1 MNQRLRL
8 ASAALALL
16 VLIAVGVLVFWNPT
30 TVVLLVRHAE
40 RADQSND
47 SPLSAEGQLRAQAL
61 AHVAEDA
68 GVSAVFVTEFQR
80 TQQTVAPVAISLG
93 VTPIQITSG
102 NVAGLAAEIRER
114 RGTTVLVSGHSNTL
128 PLIVAELG
136 GGEIPAIAT
145 NQYDDLYVLHIPR
158 WGFTRIVRLKYGS
171 PT

>member
-1 MNQRLRL
+1 MNQRFRL
-8 ASAALALL
+8 AAAALALL
-16 VLIAVGVLVFWNPT
+16 ALIAVGVLVFWNPT
-30 TVVLLVRHAE
+30 TVVILVRHAE

-47 SPLSAEGQLRAQAL
+47 APLSAEGQLRARAL

-80 TQQTVAPVAISLG
+80 TQQTVAPITTSLSL
-93 VTPIQITSG
+93 TPVQITSA
-102 NVAGLAAEIRER
+102 NVAGLAAAIRER
-114 RGTTVLVSGHSNTL
+114 RGATVLVSGHSNTL

-145 NQYDDLYVLHIPR
+145 NQYDDLYVVHIPR
-158 WGFTRIVRLKYGS
+158 WGFTRVMRLKYGE